1 MKKLFLA
8 AIIVCSTPVFADI
21 WEIKNIIYT
30 PDSLEAITIPAW
42 INKKY
47 FGRDDEEKQYFY
59 TGKLKDQKGMT
70 VFLLGAKTWD
80 VIACEILLHETKHY
94 TETSKFYL
102 YRPEE
107 LARDIKA
114 AEYRIELS
122 GLRTY
127 TSGPLFDYYKQKFP
141 HLTMI
146 VFTNTYVS
154 VWYLKHGQDGKA
166 LKVNY

>member
-1 MKKLFLA
+1 VKKIFLVILVA
-8 AIIVCSTPVFADI
+8 FSTPVFADI
-21 WEIKNIIYT
+21 WETKNIIYT
-30 PDSLEAITIPAW
+30 PDSLESITIPAW

-47 FGRDDEEKQYFY
+47 FIREDEEKQYFY
-59 TGKLKDQKGMT
+59 TGTLKDQKGMT
-70 VFLLGAKTWD
+70 IFLLGAKTWD

-107 LARDIKA
+107 LARDIQA

-122 GLRTY
+122 RIRNY
-127 TSGPLFDYYKQKFP
+127 TSGSLFDYYKKKYPQ
-141 HLTMI
+141 LTMI
-146 VFTNTYVS
+146 IFTDSYVS
-154 VWYLKHGQDGKA
+154 VWYLKHGQKGKS